1 MTVLVEEIVDGSSE
15 GDLVA
20 EDSASPAASLDA
32 LLEQLAIPPEYARYH
47 TIEDLA
53 ETYMTWAHANAALLR
68 TDMLAGAS
76 LAFRQRW
83 PCGR

>member
-1 MTVLVEEIVDGSSE
+1 VAPPAVSVDIRERRS
-15 GDLVA
+15 GDLYRVGLA
-20 EDSASPAASLDA
+20 DTLAGSGDGGDKAGISAAD
-32 LLEQLAIPPEYARYH
+32 H
-47 TIEDLA
+47 TIEALA
-53 ETYMTWAHANAALLR
+53 ETYMTRAHANEALLR